1 MDVFPIQPE
10 LVLAIAI
17 AAAFVL
23 GLMTHRLA
31 QSMRH
36 QRVIN
41 DLAEQLERLEQ
52 QRDAAHR
59 VSLDL
64 AASHTKL
71 IGEHQEAEWM
81 VRSLKTDLR
90 LRAAKIEEL
99 SEGLVTEL
107 PSINDAMWITESAFA
122 VGTNQPVADSDVV

>member
-1 MDVFPIQPE
+1 MDVSSIQPE
-10 LVLAIAI
+10 IVLAIAV

-31 QSMRH
+31 QSMRQ

-41 DLAEQLERLEQ
+41 DLTDQLARLEQ

-81 VRSLKTDLR
+81 LRDLKADLR
-90 LRAAKIEEL
+90 LRDARIQTL
-99 SEGLVTEL
+99 SENPDAEL
-107 PSINDAMWITESAFA
+107 PSINDDVWITESDFA
-122 VGTNQPVADSDVV
+122 VGTN